1 MRKSKEDVDG
11 GWQSS
16 TSGEKAWKEATDEIA
31 SRNAA
36 ARKAGRQERE
46 AYERSRDESRDAEA
60 AKRHAKL
67 LKRRL
72 P

>member
-1 MRKSKEDVDG
+1 MAKPREDVEP
-11 GWQSS
+11 GWTSS
-16 TSGEKAWKEATDEIA
+16 TTGDKAWKEATDEIA

-46 AYERSRDESRDAEA
+46 EYERRRDETRDAEA